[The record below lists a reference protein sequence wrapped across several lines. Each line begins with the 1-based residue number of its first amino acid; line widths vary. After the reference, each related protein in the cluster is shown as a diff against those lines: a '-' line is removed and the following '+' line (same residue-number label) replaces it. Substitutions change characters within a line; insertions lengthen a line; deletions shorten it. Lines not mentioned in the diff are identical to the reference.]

1 MNDMNNQVLLFA
13 DTYITKSWAK
23 IYPSTE
29 QTLTTVSVLCTT
41 SLLYRVGLVQVI
53 LDLIMS

>member
-1 MNDMNNQVLLFA
+1 MNNQVLLFA